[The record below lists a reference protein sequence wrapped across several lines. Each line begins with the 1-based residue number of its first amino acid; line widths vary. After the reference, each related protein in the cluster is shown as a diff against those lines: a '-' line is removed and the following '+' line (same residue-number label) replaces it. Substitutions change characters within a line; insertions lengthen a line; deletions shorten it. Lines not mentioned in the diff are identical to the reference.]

1 MRVLLCALA
10 MGALL
15 TASQVHAE
23 PSLWVS
29 AGGVSLHSRSG
40 SNGNNTGLMLEAE
53 WSDDWSAVAGRLR
66 NSINQRSTFAAAKYT
81 PWRTSAGT
89 LLVKAGLFAGAI
101 DGYRLNHGRFVPL
114 GGLVTE
120 VGTDRVRLA
129 AMLIPPVPGTSAALL
144 ITLKVRL
151 Q

>member
-1 MRVLLCALA
+1 MRVLMCALA
-10 MGALL
+10 LGALL
-15 TASQVHAE
+15 TTPKAKAE
-23 PSLWVS
+23 PALWVS
-29 AGGVSLHSRSG
+29 AGGVSLHGRSG

-53 WSDDWSAVAGRLR
+53 WSEDWSAVAGRVR
-66 NSINQRSTFAAAKYT
+66 NSANMRSTFAAAKYT

-89 LLVKAGLFAGAI
+89 LLVKAGVFAGAI
-101 DGYRLNHGRFVPL
+101 DGYRLNHGGVVPL

-120 VGTDRVRLA
+120 VGTDHVRVA

-151 Q
+151 P